1 MTTETVEQIIQT
13 PFRFED
19 VPLSQL
25 TAHPG
30 NVREDLAVHDRF
42 RRSLRKKLRTPLLV
56 TPQADGTYKVI
67 DGHRRLLV
75 MIEDKWETVPVVIDD
90 SRAEDEAGQYVDM
103 VTTAEQRVG
112 LNTREKAAA
121 LFQASELG
129 AGVKAIATETG
140 WTQKDVKTAVQV
152 GRAAKTMEA
161 AAQAVQY
168 AWTLDQLE
176 ALAEFED
183 DLEALAE
190 LTEAAKGNNFAYRLR
205 RLRDDRE
212 ETARLAKERAEFVA
226 AGVTVIDEY
235 EALPDSATRIHELLT
250 HDRAKTISEEEHKV
264 CRGHVAAPAE
274 YGSHW
279 VTYCLKPAL
288 YDHAVRQS
296 PGSTTTTTKAEDKE
310 ARQRTIKG
318 NKHYKAATAARRE
331 WLNTWMTRKTFPRDA
346 QVIMA
351 RFVAESTLRGDDL
364 GIGDVTSEDGTRM
377 VREWLGIADASRV
390 GTMTAEIVAQADA
403 RRLALFPFMACVASY
418 EKTTGHKDNRPWR
431 TDRQGLSDRTRERI
445 GAYLS
450 MLVQLGHSVAPIE
463 QAIIDGEAY
472 DGTEHAAKVSA
483 VKAQEA
489 GQDQLDPK

>member
-1 MTTETVEQIIQT
+1 MTTETVEQTT
-13 PFRFED
+13 PTTFRFED
-19 VPLSQL
+19 VRLSQL

-30 NVREDLAVHDRF
+30 NVREDLAVTDRF

-121 LFQASELG
+121 LFQASALG

-161 AAQAVQY
+161 AQAVQY

-183 DLEALAE
+183 DPEALAE
-190 LTEAAKGNNFAYRLR
+190 LTESAQGNNFAYRLR

-226 AGVTVIDEY
+226 AGLTVIDEY

-250 HDRAKTISEEEHKV
+250 HDRAKTISEEEHKA
-264 CRGHVAAPAE
+264 CRGHVVAPAE

-296 PGSTTTTTKAEDKE
+296 PGSRTTTTKAEDKE
-310 ARQRTIKG
+310 ARQRTIQG

-364 GIGDVTSEDGTRM
+364 GIGDITSEDGTRM
-377 VREWLGIADASRV
+377 VREWLGIADASRA

-483 VKAQEA
+483 EKAQEA

>member
-1 MTTETVEQIIQT
+1 MTTETVEQIT
-13 PFRFED
+13 PTTFRFED

-30 NVREDLAVHDRF
+30 NVREDLAVTDRF
-42 RRSLRKKLRTPLLV
+42 RRSIRKKLRTPLLV

-112 LNTREKAAA
+112 LSTREKAAA

-129 AGVKAIATETG
+129 AGVKAIASETG

-152 GRAAKTMEA
+152 GRAAKSMEA
-161 AAQAVQY
+161 AQSVQY
-168 AWTLDQLE
+168 AWTLDQLA
-176 ALAEFED
+176 ALTEFED
-183 DLEALAE
+183 DPEALAE
-190 LTEAAKGNNFAYRLR
+190 LTEAAQSGNFAYRLR

-226 AGVTVIDEY
+226 AGLTVIDEY
-235 EALPDSATRIHELLT
+235 EALPDSATQIHELLT
-250 HDRAKTISEEEHKV
+250 HDGTKTISEEEHKT
-264 CRGHVAAPAE
+264 CRGHVMAPGK
-274 YGSHW
+274 YGSEW
-279 VTYCLKPAL
+279 VPYCLKPAL
-288 YDHAVRQS
+288 YDHTVRQ
-296 PGSTTTTTKAEDKE
+296 PYGTTATTKKEDKE
-310 ARQRTIKG
+310 ARQRIIQG

-351 RFVAESTLRGDDL
+351 RFVAEATLRGDDL
-364 GIGDVTSEDGTRM
+364 GIGDISSEDGSRM
-377 VREWLGIADASRV
+377 VREWLGIADASRA
-390 GTMTAEIVAQADA
+390 GTMTAEIVAKADA
-403 RRLALFPFMACVASY
+403 RRLFLYPFMAVVASY
-418 EKTTGHKDNRPWR
+418 EKTTGHKDNRAWR
-431 TDRQGLSDRTRERI
+431 TDRHGLSDRTRERI

-450 MLVQLGHSVAPIE
+450 MLVQLGHSATPIE
-463 QAIIDGEAY
+463 QAIIDGEEY

-483 VKAQEA
+483 EKAQES
-489 GQDQLDPK
+489 GQDQLDAQ